1 MALDA
6 RYIVGRRRPA
16 TVDLYNLIGIDL
28 LANYKDGYIKLKVS
42 TKIKTKQT
50 NLQTLQA
57 KA

>member
-28 LANYKDGYIKLKVS
+28 LANYKDGYIKLKVR